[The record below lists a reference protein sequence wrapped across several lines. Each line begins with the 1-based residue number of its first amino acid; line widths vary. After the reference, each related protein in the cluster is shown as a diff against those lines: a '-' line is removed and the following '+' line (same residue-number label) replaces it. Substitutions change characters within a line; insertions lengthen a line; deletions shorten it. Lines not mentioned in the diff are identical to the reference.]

1 MAEIKQTNFRLDQE
15 TVEKFRK
22 FCDDNGM
29 NQAEGFDYVVQL
41 IDVNKTMVAAPGRRT
56 EIESFQKL
64 LKDMMQ
70 LYLKSVDICTETE
83 ARVRN
88 KYLALIESKDV
99 TISDLQEKIKGLEDG
114 YDQAR
119 ATSEAAAKAA
129 AQAVKDAT
137 AAQKQADTADQLCS
151 EKDETITAL
160 KEKLADHETL
170 KAANESALERL
181 AEMEALR
188 RTNEDL
194 NRILAENK
202 AEAARKIEDLTSEFK
217 RKAEDA
223 EREHSDALK
232 AAARELQVEKDAA
245 ARALADA
252 AKDHEVALRELQ
264 AQMER
269 KISDAEKD
277 AALAAANATA
287 EKEREMTALLREAD
301 KENARLQARIE
312 LLEERIKSLQAS
324 ISK

>member
-83 ARVRN
+83 ARVRS

-114 YDQAR
+114 YDQAK

-129 AQAVKDAT
+129 AQAIKDAA

-151 EKDETITAL
+151 EKDETIATL

-181 AEMEALR
+181 AEMDALR
-188 RTNEDL
+188 RANEDL

-202 AEAARKIEDLTSEFK
+202 AEAART
-217 RKAEDA
+217 
-223 EREHSDALK
+223 
-232 AAARELQVEKDAA
+232 
-245 ARALADA
+245 LADA

-301 KENARLQARIE
+301 KENAKLQARIE
-312 LLEERIKSLQAS
+312 LLEESIKSLQTS
-324 ISK
+324 TSK